1 MAYRPLEVT
10 VISAK
15 DLSNVNVFSK
25 MEVYAVAVIIGEE
38 RSKKKTPVDKEG
50 GKNPTW
56 NATLKFTVQEYDL
69 QRAALHIVLK
79 AERALGDREI
89 GEVRLPIRELF
100 EGWTKGAS
108 GSLSGGDDDKR
119 LAPHAQFVSYQVKLP
134 YLCLVLELAA

>member
-15 DLSNVNVFSK
+15 DLSNVNLFSK
-25 MEVYAVAVIIGEE
+25 MEVYAVAMITGQE

-56 NATLKFTVQEYDL
+56 NTALKFTVQEYDL
-69 QRAALHIVLK
+69 PSAVLHIVLK

-89 GEVRLPIRELF
+89 GEVRVPLRELLD
-100 EGWTKGAS
+100 GWTRAAS

-119 LAPHAQFVSYQVKLP
+119 LAPPAQFVSYQVKFCEIVGI
-134 YLCLVLELAA
+134 Y